1 MKIITV
7 SNDTNLIKL
16 IDKPEVKGQNQLI
29 VFNKSKDLLDV
40 ISFIHTNHP
49 SVLIADDD
57 FLKPD
62 SAHLLKN
69 IKKMNPDLAIIFITS
84 DSSIELGKKVSQV
97 GIFFYGLKPLSENEL
112 EDSIRSITKLKT
124 TITQY

>member
-1 MKIITV
+1 MRIITI
-7 SNDTNLIKL
+7 SKDQNLIKL
-16 IDKPEVKGQNQLI
+16 IDKPEVKGQNHLM
-29 VFNKSKDLLDV
+29 VFNRSNDLLEV
-40 ISFIHTNHP
+40 ASYIHTNHP
-49 SVLIADDD
+49 AILIVDDD

-62 SAHLLKN
+62 SAHLLRN
-69 IKKMNPDLAIIFITS
+69 VKKLNPDMAIVFITS
-84 DSSIELGKKVSQV
+84 DTGIELGKEVSQV

>member
-1 MKIITV
+1 MRIITI
-7 SNDTNLIKL
+7 SKDLNLIKL
-16 IDKPEVKGQNQLI
+16 IDKPEVKGQNHLM
-29 VFNKSKDLLDV
+29 VFNRSNDLLEV
-40 ISFIHTNHP
+40 ASYIHTNHP
-49 SVLIADDD
+49 AILIVDDD

-62 SAHLLKN
+62 SAHLLRN
-69 IKKMNPDLAIIFITS
+69 VKKLNPDMAIVFITS
-84 DSSIELGKKVSQV
+84 DTGIELGKEVSQV

>member
-1 MKIITV
+1 MRIVTV
-7 SNDTNLIKL
+7 SSDNSLIEL

-29 VFNKSKDLLDV
+29 VYNKSKDLLDV
-40 ISFIHTNHP
+40 VSFIHTNHP
-49 SVLIADDD
+49 SALIIDDD

-69 IKKMNPDLAIIFITS
+69 IKKFNPDLAIIFITS
-84 DSSIELGKKVSQV
+84 DPGIELGKKVSQV
-97 GIFFYGLKPLSENEL
+97 GIFFYGLKPLSKNEL
-112 EDSIRSITKLKT
+112 EESIRSITKLKT

>member
-7 SNDTNLIKL
+7 SSDINLIKL
-16 IDKPEVKGQNQLI
+16 IDKTEVKGQNQLI
-29 VFNKSKDLLDV
+29 VYDKSKDLLDV

-49 SVLIADDD
+49 SILIVDDD

-69 IKKMNPDLAIIFITS
+69 VKKMNPDLAIIFIAS

>member
-7 SNDTNLIKL
+7 SSDTNLIKL

-29 VFNKSKDLLDV
+29 VYDKSKDLLDV

-49 SVLIADDD
+49 SILIVDDD

-69 IKKMNPDLAIIFITS
+69 VKKMNPDLAIIFITS
-84 DSSIELGKKVSQV
+84 DSSIELGKKVIQV

>member
-1 MKIITV
+1 MRIITI
-7 SNDTNLIKL
+7 SNDTKLIKL
-16 IDKPEVKGQNQLI
+16 IDKPEVRGQNQLI
-29 VFNKSKDLLDV
+29 VYNKTRDLLEV
-40 ISFIHTNHP
+40 ASFIHTNHP
-49 SVLIADDD
+49 SILIVDDD

-69 IKKMNPDLAIIFITS
+69 VKKLNPDLAIIFITS
-84 DSSIELGKKVSQV
+84 DPGLELGTQVSQV
-97 GIFFYGLKPLSENEL
+97 GIFFYGLKPLSKNEL

>member
-1 MKIITV
+1 MRIITI
-7 SNDTNLIKL
+7 SKDLNLIKL
-16 IDKPEVKGQNQLI
+16 IDKPEVKGQNQLM
-29 VFNKSKDLLDV
+29 VFNRSNDLLEV
-40 ISFIHTNHP
+40 ASYIHTNHP
-49 SVLIADDD
+49 AILIVDDD

-62 SAHLLKN
+62 SAHLLRN
-69 IKKMNPDLAIIFITS
+69 VKKLNPDMAIVFITS
-84 DSSIELGKKVSQV
+84 DTGIELGKEVSQV

>member
-29 VFNKSKDLLDV
+29 VYDKSKDLLDV

-49 SVLIADDD
+49 SILIVDDD

-69 IKKMNPDLAIIFITS
+69 VKKMNPDLAIIFITS
-84 DSSIELGKKVSQV
+84 DPGIELGKKVSQV

>member
-1 MKIITV
+1 MRIITI
-7 SNDTNLIKL
+7 SKDQNLIKL
-16 IDKPEVKGQNQLI
+16 IDKPEVKGQNQLM
-29 VFNKSKDLLDV
+29 VFNRSNDLLEV
-40 ISFIHTNHP
+40 ASYIHTNHP
-49 SVLIADDD
+49 AILIVDDD

-62 SAHLLKN
+62 SAHLLRN
-69 IKKMNPDLAIIFITS
+69 VKKLNPDMAIVFITS
-84 DSSIELGKKVSQV
+84 DTGIELGKEVSQV

>member
-1 MKIITV
+1 MRIVTV
-7 SNDTNLIKL
+7 SSDNSLIEL

-29 VFNKSKDLLDV
+29 IYNKSKDLLDV
-40 ISFIHTNHP
+40 VSFIHTNHP
-49 SVLIADDD
+49 SVLIIDDD

-69 IKKMNPDLAIIFITS
+69 IKKLNPDLAIIFITS
-84 DSSIELGKKVSQV
+84 DPSIELGKKVSQV
-97 GIFFYGLKPLSENEL
+97 GIFFYGLKPLSKNEL
-112 EDSIRSITKLKT
+112 EESIRSITKIKT

>member
-1 MKIITV
+1 MRIVTV
-7 SNDTNLIKL
+7 SGDNSLIEL

-29 VFNKSKDLLDV
+29 IYNKSKDLLDV
-40 ISFIHTNHP
+40 VSFIHTNHP
-49 SVLIADDD
+49 SVLIIDDD

-69 IKKMNPDLAIIFITS
+69 IKKLNPDLAIIFITS
-84 DSSIELGKKVSQV
+84 DPSIELGKKVSQV
-97 GIFFYGLKPLSENEL
+97 GIFFYGLKPLSKNEL
-112 EDSIRSITKLKT
+112 EESIRSITKIKT

>member
-1 MKIITV
+1 MRIITV
-7 SNDTNLIKL
+7 SSDTSLIKL
-16 IDKPEVKGQNQLI
+16 IDKPDVKGQNQLI
-29 VFNKSKDLLDV
+29 VYNKSNDLLDV
-40 ISFIHTNHP
+40 ISFIHMNHP
-49 SVLIADDD
+49 SILIVDDD

-62 SAHLLKN
+62 TAHLLKN
-69 IKKMNPDLAIIFITS
+69 VKKFNPDPAIIFITS
-84 DSSIELGKKVSQV
+84 DSGIELGKEVSQV

>member
-1 MKIITV
+1 MRIITI
-7 SNDTNLIKL
+7 SKDQSLIKL

-29 VFNKSKDLLDV
+29 VFNKSNDLLEV
-40 ISFIHTNHP
+40 ASFIHTNHP
-49 SVLIADDD
+49 AILIVDDD

-69 IKKMNPDLAIIFITS
+69 VKKLNPDLAIVFITS
-84 DSSIELGKKVSQV
+84 DTGIELGKEVSQV
-97 GIFFYGLKPLSENEL
+97 GLFFYGLKPLSENEL